1 MPLKKKVVITG
12 GSGFIGAYLREKF
25 LDLGYDVAII
35 SRKPPAITWNDQEG
49 MLQALNHAELVI
61 NLAGKSVNCRYNEK
75 NKQEILTSRTG
86 TTKLLG
92 DAISKC
98 EHPPKLWINSST
110 ATIYRHAEDK
120 PMTEKDGEIGVG
132 FSVDVAKKWEN
143 AFFQFSLPN
152 TRQVAL
158 RIAIVLGPDGGV
170 MTPYKNLVTFGLG
183 GIQGNGRQMFS
194 WIHIEDIWNIIL
206 FLKDREDLSG
216 IFNCS
221 APNPIPNYIL
231 MKELRRKLNRPLG
244 LPAPAPLLELG
255 AIFIRTETEL
265 ILKSRWVLPDRLEK
279 AGYSFHYPT
288 IQETLEDIL

>member
-1 MPLKKKVVITG
+1 MKKKVVITG

-158 RIAIVLGPDGGV
+158 RIAIVLGPDGGGV